1 MQVGDLVKLIDEPYQ
16 RGPNRPASDYKRIG
30 ILIDIQPASAD
41 DSRLLSTGW
50 VRWASNFDWDCEF
63 TEDLEIISASR

>member
-1 MQVGDLVKLIDEPYQ
+1 MKVGDLVKLIDEPY
-16 RGPNRPASDYKRIG
+16 GAASRSTSDFERIG

-50 VRWASNFDWDCEF
+50 VRWASNSDWDCEYV
-63 TEDLEIISASR
+63 EDLEVVSSANR